1 MTRRS
6 VSLTT
11 YGSTEA
17 PLYYDGK
24 MELRKCEDMSKNGD
38 KMIPLLLAYIFWGT
52 PGPPSNQKKREK
64 INELVHKIEQ
74 ISLCTSRKERQQHK
88 LLSPHTERQE
98 LSLLANQR
106 I

>member
-1 MTRRS
+1 MRGYVQKWRQDDT
-6 VSLTT
+6 
-11 YGSTEA
+11 
-17 PLYYDGK
+17 PLFG
-24 MELRKCEDMSKNGD
+24 LH
-38 KMIPLLLAYIFWGT
+38 FWEV
-52 PGPPSNQKKREK
+52 PEEPKK

-74 ISLCTSRKERQQHK
+74 ISLCTSQKERQQHK

>member
-38 KMIPLLLAYIFWGT
+38 KMIPPFLAYIFWEV
-52 PGPPSNQKKREK
+52 PEEPKK
-64 INELVHKIEQ
+64 
-74 ISLCTSRKERQQHK
+74 
-88 LLSPHTERQE
+88 
-98 LSLLANQR
+98 
-106 I
+106 

>member
-38 KMIPLLLAYIFWGT
+38 KMIPPLFGLHFLGGSRRT
-52 PGPPSNQKKREK
+52 QK

-74 ISLCTSRKERQQHK
+74 ISLCTSEGEA
-88 LLSPHTERQE
+88 TT
-98 LSLLANQR
+98 
-106 I
+106 

>member
-1 MTRRS
+1 MIFVLERSKLEHHRKKINSERKTEERESKEQRPNSNFISYSNMTRRS

-38 KMIPLLLAYIFWGT
+38 KMIPPFLAYIFWEV
-52 PGPPSNQKKREK
+52 PEEPKK
-64 INELVHKIEQ
+64 
-74 ISLCTSRKERQQHK
+74 
-88 LLSPHTERQE
+88 
-98 LSLLANQR
+98 
-106 I
+106 